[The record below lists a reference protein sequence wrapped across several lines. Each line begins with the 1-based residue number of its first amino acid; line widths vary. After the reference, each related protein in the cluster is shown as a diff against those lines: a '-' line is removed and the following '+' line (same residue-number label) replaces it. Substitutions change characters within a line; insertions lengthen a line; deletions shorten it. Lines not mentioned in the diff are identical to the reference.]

1 MSNVFIVENIV
12 DKKIK
17 RKKIFYKVKWEGYES
32 SENTWEPIES
42 LQEKEVKILIEN
54 YEKSLISSN

>member
-42 LQEKEVKILIEN
+42 L
-54 YEKSLISSN
+54 